1 MTSETEPNTTSIS
14 PRLGLLLDV
23 IRDADLPVLLR
34 GPHGIGKSEYLESY
48 ARERNLGI
56 YVLDLSLLEATD
68 LTGIPFIRDGLT
80 YFAPPS
86 TLPPGDTTEPCMLVL
101 EELNRCDRSV
111 RQPCLQLLT
120 TRRLND
126 YKLPKT
132 CFLAACINPDD
143 AGYEVDSLDPALAS
157 RFVTLNVVPDH
168 AAWLWWAR
176 EQQLFAGLVRF
187 VEKFTQAFERA
198 PPRTWTLAARLIES
212 ALARG
217 WAISELDKLVSP
229 VLGPMTTRALL
240 MDLPDVLPTVDPLE
254 FVAYPDRFLERVQT
268 WMAAKR
274 LDIVN
279 VVLEKTRQ
287 SLLAAQRNDRQV
299 AIDVPGFHRILDLVP
314 PDLGVPL
321 LELVEHIDRKP
332 PAQAGAN

>member
-1 MTSETEPNTTSIS
+1 MTSETAQNTTSIS
-14 PRLGLLLDV
+14 PRLSLLLDV

-34 GPHGIGKSEYLESY
+34 GPHGIGKSEFLETY
-48 ARERNLGI
+48 AEQRGLQI
-56 YVLDLSLLEATD
+56 FVLDLSLLEATD
-68 LTGIPFIRDGLT
+68 LTGIPYIQDGLT

-86 TLPPGDTTEPCMLVL
+86 TLPPGDSTQPCMLVL

-126 YKLPKT
+126 YKLPPQ

-168 AAWLWWAR
+168 AAWLLWAR
-176 EQQLFAGLVRF
+176 EHGLFAGLVRF
-187 VEKFTQAFERA
+187 VEKFSQAFDRA
-198 PPRTWTLAARLIES
+198 PPRTWTLAARLIDA
-212 ALARG
+212 ALGRG
-217 WAISELDKLVSP
+217 WAIAELERLLNP

-240 MDLPDVLPTVDPLE
+240 MDLPDVLPTVDPRELL
-254 FVAYPDRFLERVQT
+254 AHPDRFVDRVRT
-268 WMAAKR
+268 WMQAKR

-279 VVLEKTRQ
+279 VVLENTRQ
-287 SLLAAQRNDRQV
+287 QMQAAVKRREPMPVDIQ
-299 AIDVPGFHRILDLVP
+299 GFHRILDLVP

-321 LELVEHIDRKP
+321 LELVEQM
-332 PAQAGAN
+332 PATT

>member
-1 MTSETEPNTTSIS
+1 MTSETASKTTSIS

-23 IRDADLPVLLR
+23 VRDADLPVLLR
-34 GPHGIGKSEYLESY
+34 GPHGIGKSEFLDSY
-48 ARERNLGI
+48 AEDRGLKI
-56 YVLDLSLLEATD
+56 FVLDLSLLEATD
-68 LTGIPFIRDGLT
+68 LTGIPYIQDGRT
-80 YFAPPS
+80 FFAPPS
-86 TLPPGDTTEPCMLVL
+86 TLPPGAATEPCMLVL

-126 YKLPKT
+126 YRLPAT
-132 CFLAACINPDD
+132 CFLAACVNPDD

-168 AAWLWWAR
+168 AAWLLWAR
-176 EQQLFAGLVRF
+176 ENQLFAGLVRF
-187 VEKFTQAFERA
+187 VEKFSQAFERA

-212 ALARG
+212 ALQRG
-217 WAISELDKLVSP
+217 WSIPELEDLLNP

-240 MDLPDVLPTVDPLE
+240 MDLPDVLPSVNPKELLASPGL
-254 FVAYPDRFLERVQT
+254 FVERVQT
-268 WMAAKR
+268 WMKASR

-279 VVLEKTRQ
+279 VVFEQLRQ
-287 SLLAAQRNDRQV
+287 TLLAAVRERQTLTM
-299 AIDVPGFHRILDLVP
+299 DVEGFHRILDLVP

-321 LELVEHIDRKP
+321 LELVERHTKQAKP
-332 PAQAGAN
+332 